1 MGDGLLLQ
9 DSLPWSPIVVG
20 VGIGVVAVIFD
31 IIAGKFGVQLPAVA
45 FAVGIYLPAY
55 LGVGMLIGT
64 ICRYAGEHTRQ
75 RETGRRE
82 RTHESMLAAAGM
94 ITGSAALDLILG
106 IAVLFGFDI
115 NTLRLFSFEDEAGKA
130 KIPEILATLISISGI
145 IIIGAILF
153 YNARNGTADGAT
165 GLNHATKDVDQTTV
179 VDRTS
184 DPDKRNGVDDIYSSE
199 TFNICVNAVFP

>member
-9 DSLPWSPIVVG
+9 DSLPWSPIVIG
-20 VGIGVVAVIFD
+20 VGIGVVAVTLD
-31 IIAGKFGVQLPAVA
+31 IIAGKFGVQLPAMA

-55 LGVGMLIGT
+55 LGVGILVGT
-64 ICRYAGEHTRQ
+64 ICRHAGEQVRQ
-75 RETGRRE
+75 RDTGRRE

-94 ITGSAALDLILG
+94 ITGSAALDLVLG

-115 NTLRLFSFEDEAGKA
+115 NTLRLFSFEDEARKA
-130 KIPEILATLISISGI
+130 KIPEFIATLISISGI

-165 GLNHATKDVDQTTV
+165 ESKNAAKDASQATVA
-179 VDRTS
+179 DRTLGL
-184 DPDKRNGVDDIYSSE
+184 DRQAGVDDVSSSE
-199 TFNICVNAVFP
+199 THNI